1 MLNRLY
7 GWYGK
12 RVVQGAIALI
22 ILLVIVG
29 GFLHFFGGN
38 DATETTEVKDATV
51 IVQSVRDLG
60 SASLFSTIGTV
71 EAVSEAKLQ
80 TEKGGRITS
89 VRVEIG
95 DRVAAGTVLASI
107 ENASEQA
114 ALLQAEGAYD
124 AAVANARQS
133 EISEGSS
140 EEDVENARISGW
152 NTYRNTF
159 INTDVVLRNTL
170 DPLFS
175 ETNRQRLDLDEFN
188 WERRMIRYEFEAWA
202 ERSLGS
208 RPQNVTASLTEA
220 ESKVER
226 LSVLVDQIYEHVA
239 RKERTESDPS
249 TEAIIADFKTDLAAA
264 RSTLNGAKQSL
275 ASAQAAISNT
285 AAAYERAQLSSTGGE
300 VSLADAS
307 VKQALGS
314 LRAAQANYEKTLV
327 RSPISGLVNALYLK
341 AGDYVSPSQPA
352 AIVAN
357 NDALEIRTAV
367 SEEDSVLLSVGDPVS
382 IENTATGT
390 ITAIAP
396 AVDPSTG
403 KIAVKISIEK
413 TDTIENGR
421 TVAITFG
428 SDDSAKE
435 STEMLVPLA
444 ALKITPQGPRAF
456 SVSAHGILT
465 SHPVTVGTI
474 RAEMVVIED
483 GLTLDSVI
491 VTDARGLKEGQKVTV
506 VTE

>member
-12 RVVQGAIALI
+12 RVVQGVIAAI
-22 ILLVIVG
+22 ILLVLVG
-29 GFLHFFGGN
+29 GFLHFFGG
-38 DATETTEVKDATV
+38 DDVVEDTGAQTATV
-51 IVQSVRDLG
+51 SVQSVRDLG

-80 TEKGGRITS
+80 TEKGGRVTA

-95 DRVAAGTVLASI
+95 DRVAAGTILASI

-114 ALLQAEGAYD
+114 ALLQAEGSYD
-124 AAVANARQS
+124 AAVASARQS
-133 EISEGSS
+133 EISEGASA
-140 EEDVENARISGW
+140 EDVTDAHVAGW
-152 NTYRNTF
+152 NTYRDAF
-159 INTDVVLRNTL
+159 IDADDVIRNTL
-170 DPLFS
+170 DALFNDA
-175 ETNRQRLDLDEFN
+175 NRQRLLLDEFTD
-188 WERRMIRYEFEAWA
+188 ERRAIRYEFEDWGKNT
-202 ERSLGS
+202 LTS
-208 RPQNVTASLTEA
+208 RPQNVTTPLTNAEA
-220 ESKVER
+220 DIARLALFVDTLYAHITRMER
-226 LSVLVDQIYEHVA
+226 SNDDATTSAVIATYKADLS
-239 RKERTESDPS
+239 
-249 TEAIIADFKTDLAAA
+249 AA
-264 RSTLNGAKQSL
+264 RTTLNGAKQSL
-275 ASAQAAISNT
+275 ASAKASISST
-285 AAAYERAQLSSTGGE
+285 EAAYERAQLSSTGGE

-357 NDALEIRTAV
+357 NDALEIRTSV

-428 SDDSAKE
+428 STESQKE

-456 SVSAHGILT
+456 SVSPEGVLT
-465 SHPVTVGTI
+465 AHPVTLGAI
-474 RAEMVVIED
+474 RGEMVVIEE
-483 GLTLDSVI
+483 GLTLDTVI
-491 VTDARGLKEGQKVTV
+491 VTDARGLKEGQEVTV

>member
-12 RVVQGAIALI
+12 RVVQGALALI

-29 GFLHFFGGN
+29 GFLHFFGG
-38 DATETTEVKDATV
+38 DDSVETVELNTATV
-51 IVQSVRDLG
+51 EVQTVRDLG

-80 TEKGGRITS
+80 TEKGGRVTS

-133 EISEGSS
+133 EISEGASA
-140 EEDVENARISGW
+140 EDVENAHIAGW
-152 NTYRNTF
+152 NTYRSTF
-159 INTDVVLRNTL
+159 ISTDSILRTTL
-170 DPLFS
+170 EPLFS
-175 ETNRQRLDLDEFN
+175 DSNRQRLQLDEFN
-188 WERRMIRYEFEAWA
+188 WERRMIRYEFETWG
-202 ERSLGS
+202 ERSLGA
-208 RPQNVTASLTEA
+208 RPQNVAPALEEA
-220 ESKVER
+220 EAHVER
-226 LSVLVDQIYEHVA
+226 LSVLVDQIYEHIA
-239 RKERTESDPS
+239 RKERSESDPS
-249 TEAIIADFKTDLAAA
+249 TEAIIADFKTDLASA
-264 RSTLNGAKQSL
+264 RSTLNSAKQSL
-275 ASAQAAISNT
+275 ASAKATISST
-285 AAAYERAQLSSTGGE
+285 EAAYERAQLSSTGGE

-314 LRAAQANYEKTLV
+314 LRAAQAQYEKTLV

-341 AGDYVSPSQPA
+341 TGDYVSPSQPA

-357 NDALEIRTAV
+357 NDALEIRTSV

-382 IENTATGT
+382 IENNATGT

-413 TDTIENGR
+413 TDSIENGR

-428 SDDSAKE
+428 STESQKE
-435 STEMLVPLA
+435 SSEMLVPLA

-456 SVSAHGILT
+456 SVSVEGVLT
-465 SHPVTVGTI
+465 AHPVTLGAI
-474 RAEMVVIED
+474 RGEMVVIEE
-483 GLTLDSVI
+483 GLTLDTII
-491 VTDARGLKEGQKVTV
+491 VTDARGLKEGQKVTI